1 MKLNSFKKQAG
12 LTLIEVTLVIA
23 VLLGLISVLFIGVGA
38 YKEGSNRA
46 KCILNITNV
55 QKAVRSYQNMYE
67 GEVGDNLAYSSL
79 YGEGRMLASE
89 PICPSNGGA
98 SYTAETTI
106 PETGTA
112 YITCSYDVDAD
123 TGVAGNNAHAPSS
136 TDGW

>member
-1 MKLNSFKKQAG
+1 MKLNNSKKQAG

-23 VLLGLISVLFIGVGA
+23 VLLGLISVLFIGVSA

-67 GEVGDNLAYSSL
+67 KKVTDTLAFETGNSVF
-79 YGEGRMLASE
+79 GEGKLIE
-89 PICPSNGGA
+89 ELPVCPSGGD
-98 SYTAETTI
+98 YTGAGSI
-106 PETGTA
+106 PAIGTA
-112 YITCSYDVDAD
+112 YLTCDYQ
-123 TGVAGNNAHAPSS
+123 TGEETAHVPAS

>member
-1 MKLNSFKKQAG
+1 MKLNNIKKQAG

-23 VLLGLISVLFIGVGA
+23 VLLGLISVLFIGVSA

-67 GEVGDNLAYSSL
+67 KAIGDDLAYELNAEGAVFGPNKMVEELPECASG
-79 YGEGRMLASE
+79 GE
-89 PICPSNGGA
+89 
-98 SYTAETTI
+98 YTATEDI
-106 PETGTA
+106 PAIGTA
-112 YITCSYDVDAD
+112 YLSCDYQ
-123 TGVAGNNAHAPSS
+123 TGTENAHVPAS